1 MTLKKSRKT
10 SKNILYSGSDSSAP
24 DQVSINKELN
34 IKDRLILRAFSLFSE
49 HGFAQVSLDDVAS
62 EENVTKGCIYGYF
75 ASKQELVLAACNY
88 FYQTWQENAF
98 QEIALGKS
106 PRDSL
111 ERLIRFSVLCCI
123 NDFRNRVFTTEICAL
138 ALRDPEIRNGWNQF
152 AATTRDAFFAMASA
166 AVKQGE
172 MKISN
177 VRLAV
182 DWMYST
188 FQGVKLRAVYEP
200 NFCDSERVERV
211 VQFLMRQLESESF
224 SENSE

>member
-1 MTLKKSRKT
+1 
-10 SKNILYSGSDSSAP
+10 
-24 DQVSINKELN
+24 
-34 IKDRLILRAFSLFSE
+34 
-49 HGFAQVSLDDVAS
+49 
-62 EENVTKGCIYGYF
+62 
-75 ASKQELVLAACNY
+75 
-88 FYQTWQENAF
+88 
-98 QEIALGKS
+98 
-106 PRDSL
+106 
-111 ERLIRFSVLCCI
+111 
-123 NDFRNRVFTTEICAL
+123 
-138 ALRDPEIRNGWNQF
+138 
-152 AATTRDAFFAMASA
+152 MASA

-224 SENSE
+224 SVNNE

>member
-1 MTLKKSRKT
+1 MTLKKNKKS
-10 SKNILYSGSDSSAP
+10 SKKVLYSGSDSSTP
-24 DQVSINKELN
+24 DQNSTQELS
-34 IKDRLILRAFSLFSE
+34 IKDRLVRRAFHLFSE
-49 HGFAQVSLDDVAS
+49 RGFAQVSLDDVAS

-75 ASKQELVLAACNY
+75 ASKQELVLAACHY
-88 FYQTWQENAF
+88 FYQTWQERAF

-111 ERLIRFSVLCCI
+111 ERLIRFSVYCCI

-138 ALRDPEIRNGWNQF
+138 ALRDSEVCNGWNQF

-177 VRLAV
+177 VRFAV

-211 VQFLMRQLESESF
+211 VQFLMRQLESESCLV
-224 SENSE
+224 NSEQ

>member
-1 MTLKKSRKT
+1 MLKKSKQ
-10 SKNILYSGSDSSAP
+10 SAKKILYSGTEFPVP
-24 DQVSINKELN
+24 DQKHAHKELT
-34 IKDRLILRAFSLFSE
+34 IKDRLICRAFHLFSE
-49 HGFAQVSLDDVAS
+49 RGFAQVSLDDVAS

-75 ASKQELVLAACNY
+75 ASKQELVLATCHY
-88 FYQTWQENAF
+88 FYQNWQENAF

-111 ERLIRFSVLCCI
+111 ERLIRFSVNCCI
-123 NDFRNRVFTTEICAL
+123 NDSRNRVFTTEICAM

-152 AATTRDAFFAMASA
+152 ASTTRDAFFAMASA
-166 AVKQGE
+166 AVKQGD
-172 MKISN
+172 MNISN

-211 VQFLMRQLESESF
+211 VRFLMRQLESECFFNES
-224 SENSE
+224 